1 VYSADERRTAMTSPS
16 GPYEGL
22 IPSTHENPA
31 EVTDTEVNEALERGD
46 VELSG
51 QEIRHDEGAQPDSDR
66 NDTPQPPTKES
77 QD

>member
-1 VYSADERRTAMTSPS
+1 MTDPS

-22 IPSTHENPA
+22 TPTTHEKPA

-46 VELSG
+46 LENTDLSD
-51 QEIRHDEGAQPDSDR
+51 QEIRHDEGAQPDSGRTDA
-66 NDTPQPPTKES
+66 PQPPTKES